1 MLQVLNNTI
10 CLESN
15 LADHESSNNKSLNI
29 FHLFLKYLYLNLKE
43 SSTLVGANQTS
54 SPAAW
59 RTFKG
64 RLYTRLHDKRIGEL
78 ELNGLLNL
86 AYMFFALIKSFDS
99 SSFIIVQLKYEQVE
113 NYFRILNTFVK
124 AKSLDKLDS
133 ILLLS
138 SSSMSSANLSIS
150 MSDKVLAKTNAIKA
164 IINTKFTT
172 LRLWFQ
178 TSESAEVQAN
188 TLTSNEQEI
197 KQIIQQEFHNL
208 VNGWLMEANNIFKS
222 NPSNA
227 SNQTF
232 KNSNQISRY
241 LYYY

>member
-10 CLESN
+10 CIESN
-15 LADHESSNNKSLNI
+15 LADQESQNKSSNI

-43 SSTLVGANQTS
+43 SSTLVGVNQTS
-54 SPAAW
+54 GPAAW

-64 RLYTRLHDKRIGEL
+64 RLYTRLHDKRIAEL

-86 AYMFFALIKSFDS
+86 AYLFFALIKSFDS
-99 SSFIIVQLKYEQVE
+99 NSFIIVQLKYEQVE
-113 NYFRILNTFVK
+113 NYFRVLNTFVK

-138 SSSMSSANLSIS
+138 SSASMSSSNLSIS
-150 MSDKVLAKTNAIKA
+150 MSDKVLAKTNAVKA

-178 TSESAEVQAN
+178 TGESPEVQTN
-188 TLTSNEQEI
+188 TLASNEQEV
-197 KQIIQQEFHNL
+197 KQIIQHEFHN
-208 VNGWLMEANNIFKS
+208 VINGWLMEANNLCKS
-222 NPSNA
+222 NPSIA
-227 SNQTF
+227 SNQT
-232 KNSNQISRY
+232 NSNQIAKY
-241 LYYY
+241 L